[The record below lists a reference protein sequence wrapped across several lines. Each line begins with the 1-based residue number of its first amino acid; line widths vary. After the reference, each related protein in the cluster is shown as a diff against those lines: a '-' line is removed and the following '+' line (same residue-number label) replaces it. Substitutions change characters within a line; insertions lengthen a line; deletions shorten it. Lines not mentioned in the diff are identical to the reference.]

1 MKGLMIAVSALS
13 VALAACQQD
22 SSALDSKLEQIN
34 QKLAAIDQK
43 IGSGQRPGA
52 AAPSAAPQARQQRPA
67 PDPGKTYSVPVAGAP
82 YHGPEHAKVTIVKA
96 FEFACPFCD
105 RVRPTLDEISKKYGN
120 DVKIVYKNLIVHPDV
135 ATTPALATCAAHKQ
149 GKYEQMQELVWVKGF
164 RAGRN
169 LGQEN
174 MEKLAAEVGLDM
186 AKFKADMAGSCKAVV
201 EQDQAE
207 LRRVG
212 AGGTPAFFINGR
224 FLSGAR
230 PIDQFATIIDEEL
243 KKANDALAKGAKLET
258 YYDEKVVKQ
267 GLKSLAQ

>member
-22 SSALDSKLEQIN
+22 SSALESKLEQID

-43 IGSGQRPGA
+43 LAAGARAGA
-52 AAPSAAPQARQQRPA
+52 AAPGAPQQARAQRPG
-67 PDPGKTYSVPVAGAP
+67 PDASKTYSVPIAGAP

-105 RVRPTLDEISKKYGN
+105 RVRPTLDEITKKYGN
-120 DVKIVYKNLIVHPDV
+120 DVKIVYKHLLVHPDT
-135 ATTPALATCAAHKQ
+135 AMTPALATCAAHKQ

-174 MEKLAAEVGLDM
+174 MEKLAGEIGLDM
-186 AKFKADMAGSCKAVV
+186 AKFKADMAGSCKTVV
-201 EQDQAE
+201 QQDQAE
-207 LRRVG
+207 LRQVG
-212 AGGTPAFFINGR
+212 AGGTPSFFINGR

-230 PIDQFATIIDEEL
+230 PLEHFTAIIDEEL
-243 KKANDALAKGAKLET
+243 KRANDALARGAKLET
-258 YYDEKVVKQ
+258 YYDEHVVKQ